1 MRCRLKYLR
10 RSEGYDLSQEALAKE
25 LGVHRDTI
33 ANVEKGG
40 NPSGELMLKIS
51 HYFNKDAREI
61 FSLK

>member
-1 MRCRLKYLR
+1 MKNKIRCLR
-10 RSEGYDLSQEALAKE
+10 KSEDFNISQEDLAKE

-33 ANVEKGG
+33 TRVENGR

-61 FSLK
+61 FYCE